1 MLTIP
6 AKRLMDFTPHDFNNR
21 LKSSITVVYDD
32 NVEVSHTSREL
43 TINRYIFSIL
53 ELFPNMD
60 IVSKYSIHNYYVA
73 DYYVA
78 NTINRS
84 MEAILE
90 DIVTN
95 YVNVHH
101 DRSILEPVYEQMYL
115 ILEAIYNDVIYN
127 HLEYVS
133 SLCIRDF
140 LDIQMVPRLLGAID
154 QVRVKKDLESVTNT
168 YDVLDEVIRNEP
180 GLKNNPIAKGYISG
194 TISADQIKQLLGSRG
209 FVTEIDGTI
218 FKYPIASSFVLGLDN
233 IYEIAAE
240 SRSGAK
246 ALYLSNRAISLSEYF
261 AREMQLTVM
270 GVESLVDGD
279 CGNKEY
285 IEWTVTQDDFKNII
299 GKHYFSGSIERVI
312 TKESLEIIGTT
323 INIRTS
329 LRCKLTNKR
338 HICTACFGEL
348 SNNIPLHS
356 NLGHI
361 SITTP
366 SGDISQ
372 KILSTKHITTSATS
386 GSIACVGNMQDY
398 FIVKN
403 NDPRGIYAF
412 RANGISRKRSIY
424 KLHIPQDQGFGIKD
438 ITPSTDVRKLN
449 LSRITKLTNI
459 YLSIED
465 TGKVNMIPLEIG
477 APSRPGFLSADFLE
491 HIKIQGYD
499 LDDSDRFSIDLSGW
513 KAGIPVIGLPQI
525 EFSYIELAKAI
536 KNDFKGMRTDVGT
549 PEAFLHRT
557 FDLINSKL
565 NINLALIE
573 VIVYGSLAKDI
584 TNGDFDMGRNS
595 ETASPTKMMNII
607 TKRSCGGSYAWEYVK
622 ATLLSPSSY
631 YGNNLIDHPLDIM
644 LDPEATMR
652 DHCGQP

>member
-6 AKRLMDFTPHDFNNR
+6 ARRLMDFTPHDFNNR
-21 LKSSITVVYDD
+21 LKSSVTVVYDD
-32 NVEVSHTSREL
+32 NIEVSHTAREL

-53 ELFPNMD
+53 ELFPNMN
-60 IVSKYSIHNYYVA
+60 IISKYSIHNYYVEGC
-73 DYYVA
+73 YVA
-78 NTINRS
+78 NTINKS

-95 YVNVHH
+95 YVSVHH
-101 DRSILEPVYEQMYL
+101 DRSILESVYEQMYL

-133 SLCIRDF
+133 SLCITDF
-140 LDIQMVPRLLGAID
+140 LDIQMTPRLLEAID
-154 QVRVKKDLESVTNT
+154 QVRIKKDLESVTNT
-168 YDVLDEVIRNEP
+168 YNVLDEVIRNEP
-180 GLKNNPIAKGYISG
+180 GLENNPIAKGYISG
-194 TISADQIKQLLGSRG
+194 TISANQVKQLLGSRG
-209 FVTEIDGTI
+209 FVTEIDSSI

-233 IYEIAAE
+233 MYEIAAE

-246 ALYLSNRAISLSEYF
+246 ALYLSNRAISLAEYF

-270 GVESLVDGD
+270 SVESLVDGD

-285 IEWTVTQDDFKNII
+285 IEWIVTENDFRNLI
-299 GKHYFSGSIERVI
+299 GKHYFVGNEERII
-312 TKESLEIIGTT
+312 TNDSLEIIGTT

-361 SITTP
+361 SITTL
-366 SGDISQ
+366 SADISQ
-372 KILSTKHITTSATS
+372 KILSTKHITTSATT
-386 GSIACVGNMQDY
+386 GNIACVGNMRDY
-398 FIVKN
+398 FMVKK
-403 NDPRGIYAF
+403 NDPRGTYAF

-424 KLHIPQDQGFGIKD
+424 RLHIPQDQGFGIKD

-449 LSRITKLTNI
+449 LSRITKLTNV

-465 TGKVNMIPLEIG
+465 MGKANMIPLEIG
-477 APSRPGFLSADFLE
+477 IPSRPGFLSADFLDY
-491 HIKIQGYD
+491 IKIQGYD
-499 LDDSDRFSIDLSGW
+499 LDNSDRFSIDLSGW
-513 KAGIPVIGLPQI
+513 KAGVPVIGLPQV

-536 KNDFKGMRTDVGT
+536 KNDFKGMRSDVGT
-549 PEAFLHRT
+549 PEAFLHKT
-557 FDLINSKL
+557 FDLVNSKL
-565 NINLALIE
+565 NINLALLE

-584 TNGDFDMGRNS
+584 ATNNFDMGRYS
-595 ETASPTKMMNII
+595 ELASPTKMMNII

-622 ATLLSPSSY
+622 STLLSPSSY
-631 YGNNLIDHPLDIM
+631 YGTNAVDHALDVM
-644 LDPEATMR
+644 LMPEATMR
-652 DHCGQP
+652 DHYKRP